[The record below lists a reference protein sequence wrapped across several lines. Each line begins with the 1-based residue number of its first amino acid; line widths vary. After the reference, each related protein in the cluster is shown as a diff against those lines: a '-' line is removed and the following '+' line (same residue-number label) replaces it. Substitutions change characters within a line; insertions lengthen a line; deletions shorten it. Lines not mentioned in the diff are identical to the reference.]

1 MSPLKRPIILI
12 NLVLLYQKE
21 GDIMKKIIKDEMDIV
36 FLLDRSGSMGGIEDD
51 TIGGYN
57 SYIKDQKKNNVL
69 VTTVLFDDRYEMLTD
84 RLPIKKVDELNRDKY
99 YVRGSTALL
108 DAIGKSINYIDSKK
122 SKKALFIIT
131 TDGYE
136 NSSREYSKDKIK
148 EMIKKHVNY
157 EFIYIGADID
167 SYAEAASIGI
177 ERCNTASYKK
187 DKKGISTLFKSVSKA
202 SSMMC
207 EDACL
212 GSSWKEDLDNYIKE
226 NS

>member
-1 MSPLKRPIILI
+1 
-12 NLVLLYQKE
+12 
-21 GDIMKKIIKDEMDIV
+21 MKKIIKDEMDIV

-57 SYIKDQKKNNVL
+57 SYIKEQKKNNVL
-69 VTTVLFDDRYEMLTD
+69 VTTVLFDDRYELLTD
-84 RLPIKKVDELNRDKY
+84 RLPIKEVDELTRDKY

-136 NSSREYSKDKIK
+136 NSSREYSKEKIK
-148 EMIKKHVNY
+148 EMIKKHDNY

-177 ERCNTASYKK
+177 SRGNTASYKK

-207 EDACL
+207 EDMCL
-212 GSSWKEDLDNYIKE
+212 GSSWKEELDNYIKE